1 MNNRHKTKS
10 STTLFLLILVGIV
23 TGNFLSSSLSSLNNM
38 SWLDYFY
45 TFGLKTPLEIDF
57 VIFNLQLLFSFT
69 ISIGSIL
76 GVLIGIYIYKKL
88 I

>member
-1 MNNRHKTKS
+1 MHNKHKSKNS
-10 STTLFLLILVGIV
+10 ATLFLLILVGIV
-23 TGNFLSSSLSSLNNM
+23 TGNFISSSLSSLNNM

-57 VIFNLQLLFSFT
+57 VVFNLQLLFSFT
-69 ISIGSIL
+69 VSLGSIF